1 MQIDDTRSASA
12 LTQGPM
18 VGSACPHRR
27 CSVQLRR
34 PQPDPRDLWPYAVA
48 PERHPID
55 VTAAC
60 AVRQEEG
67 TMSGNKNRHQGA
79 QGGRSTRV
87 ALGPSFIEDVALTP
101 SELARARA
109 TDISVVA
116 LRQS

>member
-1 MQIDDTRSASA
+1 MDGTR
-12 LTQGPM
+12 G
-18 VGSACPHRR
+18 PHRR

-48 PERHPID
+48 SDRHPID

-67 TMSGNKNRHQGA
+67 TMSANKNRQQGV
-79 QGGRSTRV
+79 QGGHSTRV
-87 ALGPSFIEDVALTP
+87 ALSPYFIEDVALTP
-101 SELARARA
+101 SELARARV
-109 TDISVVA
+109 TDTSIVA